1 MTTATAQTPRRTK
14 PAVMVKVS
22 PDEDSEEQVR
32 GICTA
37 VMDSG
42 VDGVIVGNT
51 TKSRPAP
58 FPEGYSLSQREKLA
72 LEEQGGYSGP
82 QLFEQ
87 TVKLVG
93 RYRRVLNEEME
104 DESPISS
111 PSGTQGKSES
121 VTQQIDQTV
130 ERDEANLKPATSNNQ
145 GAQPLIR
152 FPERHSTE
160 SESSSGSGQT
170 PALSSSSHVDQLPS
184 NPATS
189 PHDRKQKRKTLF
201 ATGGI
206 TNGAQA
212 LAVLEAGADVAQV
225 YTALVYGGAGTITR
239 MKMEMREEMK
249 KRLRKD
255 PMR

>member
-1 MTTATAQTPRRTK
+1 
-14 PAVMVKVS
+14 MVKVS

-58 FPEGYSLSQREKLA
+58 LPEGYSLSERETRALA
-72 LEEQGGYSGP
+72 EQGGYSGP
-82 QLFEQ
+82 QLFER
-87 TVKLVG
+87 TVKLVR
-93 RYRRVLNEEME
+93 RYRQVLDEEMS
-104 DESPISS
+104 DENSTSQP
-111 PSGTQGKSES
+111 SES
-121 VTQQIDQTV
+121 KGNSADVTPQIDQTV
-130 ERDEANLKPATSNNQ
+130 ERDEANLKPATSDKQ

-160 SESSSGSGQT
+160 SGSSSGSGPT

-184 NPATS
+184 NPRTS
-189 PHDRKQKRKTLF
+189 PHAPKPKRMSIF

-239 MKMEMREEMK
+239 MKTEMREEMR
-249 KRLRKD
+249 KRLRND
-255 PMR
+255 PKK

>member
-1 MTTATAQTPRRTK
+1 
-14 PAVMVKVS
+14 MVKVS

-42 VDGVIVGNT
+42 VDGIIVGNT

-58 FPEGYSLSQREKLA
+58 FPKGHSLSQRESMALA
-72 LEEQGGYSGP
+72 EQGGYSGP
-82 QLFEQ
+82 QLFER
-87 TVKLVG
+87 TVKLVE
-93 RYRRVLNEEME
+93 RYRQILDEEME
-104 DESPISS
+104 DGDSANR
-111 PSGTQGKSES
+111 PSGNQGQSAD

-130 ERDEANLKPATSNNQ
+130 ERDEANLKPATSDNQ

-160 SESSSGSGQT
+160 SLSGSGQT

-184 NPATS
+184 NPTTS
-189 PHDRKQKRKTLF
+189 PPGERPKRKTIF

-239 MKMEMREEMK
+239 MKTEMREEMK
-249 KRLRKD
+249 KRLRND
-255 PMR
+255 PTR